1 MPWEIN
7 AFLNCHRNLE
17 ETLKTKLFLVVIGLC
32 LCGLALAQTDTG
44 RLFGTITDPTG
55 AVVSNATVS
64 VTEVA
69 TGRVITATTDASGR
83 YAINAL
89 PVANYHVAVTKEG
102 FRTENADI
110 AIEVSQVLEISLK
123 LETGATSTSVDV
135 TAEVPIV
142 DTSTSSAGE
151 VIQGRQVVDLPLN
164 GRNFTALALMTPG
177 VSRGAYANNA
187 AGIGPGGSG
196 LNPASETWRNYDS
209 GGAALAVNGLR
220 PQANNYIIDGID
232 NNESLVNTIVIFP
245 AIEDISEFKT
255 TTNIAPAEF
264 GRAGG
269 AVVQVATK
277 SGTNALHGA
286 AYWFNRSKIGA
297 ADVFDYTSN
306 PQCTFLGESNCVA
319 LPPLSRNQFGAALG
333 GPIWKNKLFAF
344 VDYQGWRQVVPDGV
358 DSTRV
363 PTALMRTGNFSEL
376 LSPTGAAT
384 ATSVPVE
391 AICPNLY
398 TPNGSGGYT
407 LDSQFAA
414 GNGYVYSPQTCL
426 PFGWVGG
433 INTSQTGNTALNIVP
448 TANQIMPAV
457 SYLNL
462 FPLPNIP
469 TANVATND
477 LNFSQ
482 VEMNVINENDYD
494 ARIDFVAT
502 SKDTVFGRYSLGTDF
517 LNGTQYLSDSTHLLP
532 SGGGTNPSHP
542 RQVAAGWTHVL
553 TPTIINEFHYGWIR
567 DLLGY
572 AQPNASV
579 PTAANIGIQNANTS
593 PLLGGMPIIGGWY
606 GNISYIGD
614 GGPYLVIEPT
624 QQFSDAVSW
633 IKGKH
638 TFKFGTS
645 IIHRDVNWDQGNDA
659 KGYFWIDDGNYGAYP
674 APTSGHG
681 TFTGYE
687 TSELLAGFMG
697 AYSVGA
703 FSGYFQTRSWE
714 NGFFGQDDWRIIPRL
729 TLNLGLR
736 YDLLTW
742 PSEAN
747 NHQSNFDPATGE
759 LVEAG
764 SAAARSGGYN
774 ASLIDTPKHDFGPRA
789 GFAWDMFGDGKTVLR
804 GGYGLFYYLDRGGVG
819 NELSNNA
826 DFNGTSTYYACPTA
840 TTCGSGYR
848 IAFTGEAAAGATD
861 PSTATGPLPP
871 KIGIAP
877 NAVTTTNNVIYYP
890 KNTPNSHIQQWNIQ
904 IERALDNKT
913 ALDVAY
919 VGTKMGN
926 LATTFNAN
934 ETILGTGCT
943 GCPAGTSWFPVGGAI
958 NPNGVGAINATEM
971 IGTGSYNGLQ
981 AKLTRRLSSG
991 LQLTAAY
998 TWSHTLDDS
1007 ASAFGTSGGVVVG
1020 NNGTPLLQYERGN
1033 SDTDQRQIFAL
1044 SSIYELPFGRGKTF
1058 GNDAPGALNYI
1069 IGGWQWNNVIQLAS
1083 GTPLDI
1089 SGGGGAN
1096 GRPDYHGGCQT
1107 NASWHVWIS
1116 CPAGAFTTP
1125 AGLVGDLPRNAFPGP
1140 GTRTWDTSLVK
1151 NITFRDRVTTQLR
1164 AQVYNLFNTP
1174 QFQNPDTNYNN
1185 GDFGQLINARIA
1197 PPNRE
1202 FELAVRVSF

>member
-1 MPWEIN
+1 M
-7 AFLNCHRNLE
+7 
-17 ETLKTKLFLVVIGLC
+17 KTKILSVLIGLC
-32 LCGLALAQTDTG
+32 LSGLALAQTDTG
-44 RLFGTITDPTG
+44 RIFGTITDSTG

-69 TGRVITATTDASGR
+69 TGRVVTATTGASGD
-83 YAINAL
+83 YSLNAL
-89 PVANYHVAVTKEG
+89 PVTKYRVEVKKDG
-102 FRTENADI
+102 FKTENVDI
-110 AIEVSQVLEISLK
+110 AIDVSQVLEISLK
-123 LETGATSTSVDV
+123 LQPGSASTSVDV
-135 TAEVPIV
+135 TGEVPIV
-142 DTSTSSAGE
+142 DTSTSSLGE
-151 VIQGRQVVDLPLN
+151 VIEGRQVVDLPLN

-177 VSRGAYANNA
+177 VSRGAYANNS

-196 LNPASETWRNYDS
+196 LNPAAETWRNYDS
-209 GGAALAVNGLR
+209 GGGALAVNGLR
-220 PQANNYIIDGID
+220 PQANNYLIDGID

-277 SGTNALHGA
+277 SGTNQIHGA
-286 AYWFNRSKIGA
+286 AYWFNRSKIAA
-297 ADVFDYTSN
+297 ADIFDYTSN
-306 PQCTFLGESNCVA
+306 PQCTFLGEQGCVA

-344 VDYQGWRQVVPDGV
+344 VDYQGWRQVVPNGV
-358 DSTRV
+358 DTTRV
-363 PTALMRTGNFSEL
+363 PTALMRTGNFTEL
-376 LSPTGAAT
+376 LSPGGTGT
-384 ATSVPVE
+384 ATSTPDFAV
-391 AICPNLY
+391 CPNLY
-398 TPNGSGGYT
+398 TLEGSPAQET
-407 LDSQFAA
+407 VMPQFAA
-414 GNGYVYSPQTCL
+414 GLGYVYNPQTCL
-426 PFGWVGG
+426 PFGW
-433 INTSQTGNTALNIVP
+433 TGNSTTGAPGPSINIVP
-448 TANQIMPAV
+448 TANQIGPAT

-462 FPLPNIP
+462 FPLPNIAG
-469 TANVATND
+469 ANVATND

-482 VEMNVINENDYD
+482 VQANVINENDYD

-502 SKDTVFGRYSLGTDF
+502 SKDTIFGRYSLGTDF
-517 LNGTQYLSDSTHLLP
+517 LNGTQILSDSTHYLP

-542 RQVAAGWTHVL
+542 RQVGFGWTHIVS
-553 TPTIINEFHYGWIR
+553 PSVINEFHYGWIR

-572 AQPNASV
+572 QQPNGSV
-579 PTAANIGIQNANTS
+579 ATAAAIGIQNANTS

-638 TFKFGTS
+638 TFKFGAS
-645 IIHRDVNWDQGNDA
+645 IIHRDVNWDQGNNA
-659 KGYFWIDDGNYGAYP
+659 KGYFWIDDGSFGTYP
-674 APTSGHG
+674 APTSHHG

-687 TSELLAGFMG
+687 DSELLAGFMG

-714 NGFFGQDDWRIIPRL
+714 NGFFAQDDWRVNPRW

-736 YDLLTW
+736 YDILTW
-742 PSEAN
+742 PSEAS

-759 LVEAG
+759 LVEPG
-764 SAAARSGGYN
+764 SAAAHSGGYN
-774 ASLIDTPKHDFGPRA
+774 ASLIDTPKHNFGPRI
-789 GFAWDMFGDGKTVLR
+789 GFAWDIFGDGKTVLR

-819 NELSNNA
+819 NELSNNP

-848 IAFTGEAAAGATD
+848 VTFTGQAPLGDNNPAD
-861 PSTATGPLPP
+861 ATGALPP

-877 NAVTTTNNVIYYP
+877 NAVASTDNVIYYP
-890 KNTPNSHIQQWNIQ
+890 KNSPNSHIQQWNLQ
-904 IERALDNKT
+904 IERALDSKT
-913 ALDVAY
+913 VLDVAY

-934 ETILGTGCT
+934 EPDLLGPEPGLN
-943 GCPAGTSWFPVGGAI
+943 GQANWFPVCPVSSPSCSP
-958 NPNGVGAINATEM
+958 NPLGVGAIDSTEM
-971 IGTGSYNGLQ
+971 IGSGNYNALQ
-981 AKLTRRLSSG
+981 TKVTRRLSRG

-998 TWSHTLDDS
+998 TWAHTLDDS
-1007 ASAFGTSGGVVVG
+1007 PSAFGASGGVVVG
-1020 NNGTPLLQYERGN
+1020 NNGTPLLAYDRGN
-1033 SDTDQRQIFAL
+1033 ADTDQRQLFTL
-1044 SSIYELPFGRGKTF
+1044 SSIYELPFGRGKMLAH
-1058 GNDAPGALNYI
+1058 DVPKAVDYA
-1069 IGGWQWNNVIQLAS
+1069 IGGWQWNNVIVRAT

-1089 SGGGGAN
+1089 TGAPGGD
-1096 GRPDYHGGCQT
+1096 GRPDYNGGCQT
-1107 NASWHVWIS
+1107 GVSWHVWIS

-1125 AGLVGDLPRNAFPGP
+1125 AGLVGTLPRNAFPGP
-1140 GTRTWDTSLVK
+1140 GTFTWDTSLVK
-1151 NITFRDRVTTQLR
+1151 NITIGERVTTQLR

-1185 GDFGQLINARIA
+1185 GDFGQLLNARIA

-1202 FELAVRVSF
+1202 LELALRVTF